1 MFCMNYQK
9 IYASIVLRAQAE
21 YSIRSEQKSNGEYFE
36 SHHIIPKS
44 LNGSDRLYNRA
55 LLTAREHFIC
65 HWLLVKIYPNGSV
78 EHGKMLYAF
87 WRMQSSNNCHNR
99 YIFSRAYEKLRKD
112 FASYVGENTAI
123 TQSGE
128 RNSHYG
134 TKWYTNYET
143 GLSKPFKIKPDGKWV
158 EGRCVYNGKT
168 SSIMYLLTGVNN
180 GRPPKYLHKKSRSN
194 GKMLLNKNKS
204 IEKARR
210 MWNEFHNGGF
220 TSLNEYAK
228 TLNISSNATR
238 MWFIR
243 YIPKFSN
250 IEINNV
256 FASDKQLVGIYI

>member
-1 MFCMNYQK
+1 MNYQK

-21 YSIRSEQKSNGEYFE
+21 YSIRNEQKSNGEYFE

-65 HWLLVKIYPNGSV
+65 HWLLVKIYPKGSV

-143 GLSKPFKIKPDGKWV
+143 GLSKPFKSKPDGKWV
-158 EGRCVYNGKT
+158 EGRCVYNGKVE
-168 SSIMYLLTGVNN
+168 SISYLFARNKQLQS
-180 GRPPKYLHKKSRSN
+180 YMKSVAKAR
-194 GKMLLNKNKS
+194 KMWDDFHAGNFKS
-204 IEKARR
+204 INQFAQSLRISRIAAR
-210 MWNEFHNGGF
+210 
-220 TSLNEYAK
+220 S
-228 TLNISSNATR
+228 
-238 MWFIR
+238 WFVK
-243 YIPKFSN
+243 YIPKFNDLSSYDRTGFTSN
-250 IEINNV
+250 KDLI
-256 FASDKQLVGIYI
+256 GIYT